1 MRKSFVL
8 MLIILAAS
16 NIAAQEV
23 NPMKERYYNVIEK
36 KVNKTPSLY
45 CKKIEIKRQPS
56 DYIPFKDQSGKWGY
70 KQYEDIVIIPKFSD
84 AGLFSEGLA
93 PVCYFGKYGF
103 IDKTGKCVGMFK
115 YDDASVYSEG
125 LAMVKLGGKCG
136 YIDRDG
142 NQLIPYKYSDA
153 GDFIDG
159 LAEVVLYGK
168 KGFIDK
174 TGTWYNSRKEVM
186 DSFTGFARNFIE
198 NYVNEWQRKGKFE
211 KTLDWQRRVNEA
223 TRAVLVDSL
232 MEVAK
237 TEFIEYKAK
246 DLESSYILGD
256 YDADGEIFM
265 VIDDHFGRMLVPV
278 PIDQAM
284 AFEEN
289 FPAIIR
295 ENKYYIKGDDIGLAE
310 AVFTTPQGHSYKY
323 SNAASL
329 EFTQIDIDYDFESIE
344 VEQVDYNVPIDQVQ
358 IKQKSVAVL
367 AKSDVDENIP
377 IADTVDA
384 NTFAVIIANEKYQR
398 VAPVQFA
405 SNDGKMFKEY
415 CNKTL
420 GIPEI
425 NIRYVNDATLVNMWE
440 QVDWLADIAKAYKGE
455 AKLIFY
461 YAGHGIPDESTK
473 DAYLLPVDGNGAN
486 AATGYKLSSLYS
498 RLAEYPTLST
508 VVLLDACFSGA
519 QRNGDMMIAARG
531 VVIKPREE
539 APKGNML
546 VFSAAQGDETAYP
559 YAEKGHGLFT
569 YFLLKK
575 LQESGRDVTFGELA
589 DYISENVNRHSIIVN
604 SKSQTPS
611 VTSSGDFVS
620 EWKNMTF

>member
-1 MRKSFVL
+1 M
-8 MLIILAAS
+8 
-16 NIAAQEV
+16 
-23 NPMKERYYNVIEK
+23 
-36 KVNKTPSLY
+36 
-45 CKKIEIKRQPS
+45 
-56 DYIPFKDQSGKWGY
+56 
-70 KQYEDIVIIPKFSD
+70 
-84 AGLFSEGLA
+84 
-93 PVCYFGKYGF
+93 
-103 IDKTGKCVGMFK
+103 
-115 YDDASVYSEG
+115 
-125 LAMVKLGGKCG
+125 
-136 YIDRDG
+136 
-142 NQLIPYKYSDA
+142 
-153 GDFIDG
+153 
-159 LAEVVLYGK
+159 
-168 KGFIDK
+168 
-174 TGTWYNSRKEVM
+174 
-186 DSFTGFARNFIE
+186 
-198 NYVNEWQRKGKFE
+198 
-211 KTLDWQRRVNEA
+211 
-223 TRAVLVDSL
+223 
-232 MEVAK
+232 
-237 TEFIEYKAK
+237 
-246 DLESSYILGD
+246 
-256 YDADGEIFM
+256 
-265 VIDDHFGRMLVPV
+265 
-278 PIDQAM
+278 
-284 AFEEN
+284 
-289 FPAIIR
+289 
-295 ENKYYIKGDDIGLAE
+295 
-310 AVFTTPQGHSYKY
+310 
-323 SNAASL
+323 
-329 EFTQIDIDYDFESIE
+329 
-344 VEQVDYNVPIDQVQ
+344 
-358 IKQKSVAVL
+358 

-519 QRNGDMMIAARG
+519 QRSGDMMIAARG